1 MAHFTIAV
9 LSYDRDEVDM
19 LVAPYD
25 DSLEVAVWRGDDG
38 SLWWENPNGKF
49 DWYEIGYGYVREW
62 AIENFGFV
70 SGKIKDLKTLNFD
83 EVYAF
88 ILPDGSWVDHSD
100 MMREGLLDKQLSDDL
115 TITFVNCHC

>member
-9 LSYDRDEVDM
+9 LSHDRDEVDM

-25 DSLEVAVWRGDDG
+25 DGLEVAVWRADDG

-49 DWYEIGYGYVREW
+49 DWYEIGCGYVREW
-62 AIENFGFV
+62 ATENFGFV
-70 SGKIKDLKTLNFD
+70 SGKVKDLKTLDFN

-100 MMREGLLDKQLSDDL
+100 MMREGLLDKHLAGDL